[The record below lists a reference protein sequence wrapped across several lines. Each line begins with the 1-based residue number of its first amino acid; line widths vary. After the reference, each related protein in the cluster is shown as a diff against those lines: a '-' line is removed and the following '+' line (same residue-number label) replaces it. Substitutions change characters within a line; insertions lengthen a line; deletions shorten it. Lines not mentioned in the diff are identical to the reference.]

1 MRRPGTCA
9 AGLGLLLG
17 VIGVPL
23 SAQDHESAVR
33 NAFESQRFA
42 MRRAA
47 AAQVARAGDDAIPAL
62 RAKLVSDPTVIP
74 PLELVDAIARGGGGE
89 ATTTLLR
96 DWAADRTFAWRAQA
110 LGGLARRA
118 DPIDHA
124 RFREGLAD
132 PSHAFRI
139 EAARGLLAVATDD
152 GDREAV
158 AQLLRDDDPR
168 CRVRVALALLGQNDP
183 RGVTEIVVAIEGQ
196 DRRFLD
202 DPWGAR
208 EAQECV
214 RALRELDIDASA
226 AVGVPSPE
234 RDAARKRLRAWARER
249 LPDVVLPDAPPPT
262 DADFDGGLE
271 IRSCRNGDVFFRW
284 TNSGRVA
291 FGLSPLREAKLDAD
305 GIAALREALA
315 KSPGVAVHG
324 TVICDFL
331 RVRATA
337 ADGVDIHHKV
347 APGALPDSLAE
358 WLKRTAALLEKT
370 EGESTSRL
378 LVDRLPQFV
387 RERGDK

>member
-1 MRRPGTCA
+1 MRRPGKCA

-17 VIGVPL
+17 VIGAPL
-23 SAQDHESAVR
+23 IAQDHESAVR

-62 RAKLVSDPTVIP
+62 RAKLAADPTVIP
-74 PLELVDAIARGGGGE
+74 PLELVDAIAKSDGGE
-89 ATTTLLR
+89 ATRTLLR
-96 DWAADRTFAWRAQA
+96 DWAADRAFAWRAQA

-118 DPIDHA
+118 DPVDHA

-132 PSHAFRI
+132 KSHAFRI
-139 EAARGLLAVATDD
+139 EAARGLLEVAGDD

-158 AQLLRDDDPR
+158 AGLLRDDDPR
-168 CRVRVALALLGQNDP
+168 CRVRVALALLARDDP
-183 RGVTEIVVAIEGQ
+183 RGVAEIVVAIEGQ

-214 RALRELDIDASA
+214 RALRDLDVDASA
-226 AVGVPSPE
+226 AVGAPSPE
-234 RDAARKRLRAWARER
+234 RDAARERLRAWARGR
-249 LPDVVLPDAPPPT
+249 LPDAALPDALPPT

-291 FGLSPLREAKLDAD
+291 FGLSPLREATLDGDA
-305 GIAALREALA
+305 IAALRDALA
-315 KSPGVAVHG
+315 KTPGVAVHG

-337 ADGVDIHHKV
+337 ADGVAIHHKV
-347 APGALPDSLAE
+347 APGTLPDSLAE
-358 WLKRTAALLEKT
+358 WLKQTAALLEKT
-370 EGESTSRL
+370 DGESTARL

-387 RERGDK
+387 RERGAR